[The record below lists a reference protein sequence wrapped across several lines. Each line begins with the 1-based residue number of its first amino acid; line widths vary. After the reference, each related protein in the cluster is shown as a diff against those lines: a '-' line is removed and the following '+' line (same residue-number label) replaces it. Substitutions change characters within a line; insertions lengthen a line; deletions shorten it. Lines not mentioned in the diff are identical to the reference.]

1 MEKYKGIA
9 LDTRSNKEIKKDWN
23 AKDLVSGY
31 IKEPVFKTINNIN
44 EIPLYFRRD
53 QDGSGS
59 CVAQSLAK
67 LIEVI
72 LLKKRGIHFKFS
84 ATPIYQK
91 RSNKPEAG
99 MIGQNAMDIVVK
111 FFTCLEEMVKSE
123 NMNDSMMDSLP
134 VDVNQLLSFTAT
146 FFKENNISFSYFV
159 DNSPT
164 FNEMAQY
171 IENEGGAIA
180 FISSDYQNWCKD
192 RPTNID
198 NKRTIGHS
206 TCYHELINMNGEDL
220 IVLDESWGKYST
232 SEMGDR
238 GQRLMDKATFE
249 GTAFFVGVLVLH
261 EYKENKVDYS
271 KYINLPVMQ
280 YKDNK
285 PQVQDLQQML
295 LEYGSFPS
303 NIGKDNNFGNQ
314 TKKAL
319 LKWQLENLSTSKTLL
334 NLWGGRYFG
343 SASIKKIKELSN
355 TNMKTQIPSALQSSD
370 GSGNLSTT
378 IKGLLV
384 LLAPVIISF
393 LASKNI
399 LITQDTLISSFDVI
413 ITVIGSLVT
422 AYGLL
427 KKVYYNFK

>member
-1 MEKYKGIA
+1 MINIEEEYNGIA

-31 IKEPVFKTINNIN
+31 IKEPIFKTINNIN

-72 LLKKRGIHFKFS
+72 LLKKKGIHYKFS

-91 RSNKPEAG
+91 RSNKPEGG
-99 MIGQNAMDIVVK
+99 MIGQDAMDIVVK

-171 IENEGGAIA
+171 VENEGGAIA

-238 GQRLMDKATFE
+238 GQRLMDKDTFE

-271 KYINLPVMQ
+271 KYVSLPIMQ

-314 TKKAL
+314 TRKAL

-355 TNMKTQIPSALQSSD
+355 KSTAGSTPPAQINMKIKFKWEKFLTITGSALLIYIATNLNNISWTKAGIASASVALIQFVAQALVK
-370 GSGNLSTT
+370 NLS
-378 IKGLLV
+378 
-384 LLAPVIISF
+384 
-393 LASKNI
+393 N
-399 LITQDTLISSFDVI
+399 
-413 ITVIGSLVT
+413 
-422 AYGLL
+422 
-427 KKVYYNFK
+427 NN